1 MVKKLLVLLLL
12 PLSFS
17 SFASNEPILIT
28 ESAIQVSFDETKEIF
43 FSFAEG
49 DEILINF
56 EMVKGKHLKEF
67 QISGPSSNILFSEY
81 KLKSLEGKRIKVRE
95 RGVYSFKF
103 YNSSLLTRTFR
114 ITISRIPANEQT
126 IQFNTGWRWETKRD
140 TVYVPYTMD
149 SIAGFKTIQYTEKV
163 KELIET
169 KREED
174 LLLDK
179 NQRVHSYFNEN
190 ESSTF
195 LLVNLPQPIIT
206 DLREERVISWAY
218 WIGVGQESQ
227 DAYKK
232 NTEFFTGL
240 AEEVTSIYG
249 TPLAGLAM
257 GAISELI
264 IPKTGEDVSYWFIP
278 DEANLGLFRSGQPF
292 SVFDKGKGI
301 AAYGKNT
308 THTSGTFFIGLNNDN
323 QVQGIDVNI
332 KIVAVKE
339 VKSYEYVEYVRGR
352 QEPITVT
359 LTKQRME
366 INETEYRVP
375 AE

>member
-17 SFASNEPILIT
+17 SFGSNEPILIT
-28 ESAIQVSFDETKEIF
+28 ESAIQISFDETKEIL

-49 DEILINF
+49 DEILIDL

-67 QISGPSSNILFSEY
+67 QISGPSSNTLFSEY
-81 KLKSLEGKRIKVRE
+81 KLKSLTGKKVKARE
-95 RGVYSFKF
+95 KGVYSFKF
-103 YNSSLLTRTFR
+103 YRPSLTNRAFK

-126 IQFNTGWRWETKRD
+126 MHFNTDWRWETQRD
-140 TVYVPYTMD
+140 TVYIPYTID
-149 SIAGFKTIQYTEKV
+149 SITGYNTIQYTENV
-163 KELIET
+163 KELIEI

-174 LLLDK
+174 LLVDK

-195 LLVNLPQPIIT
+195 LLINLPQPLIT
-206 DLREERVISWAY
+206 DLREERIISWAY

-227 DAYKK
+227 EAYKK

-278 DEANLGLFRSGQPF
+278 DEANLGLFRSGQAF
-292 SVFDKGKGI
+292 SIFDKGKGI

-308 THTSGTFFIGLNNDN
+308 THTSGTFFLGLHNDN
-323 QVQGIDVNI
+323 QVQGIDVDI
-332 KIVAVKE
+332 KIVA
-339 VKSYEYVEYVRGR
+339 
-352 QEPITVT
+352 
-359 LTKQRME
+359 
-366 INETEYRVP
+366 
-375 AE
+375 